1 MPYTQKW
8 GISRNAFQSPLNDN
22 GRRTIME
29 DPVEKEIPAFAI
41 PEVDVSGENPKD
53 IIEQNNERSNAQA
66 ASIAGSSFLTKQ
78 VIKEGIRNYI
88 GPVMGKAAGVLG
100 MFFTSQKAHARP
112 PGEMVD
118 GEYIKYSDFD
128 NPKWSETSHGKRFS
142 KEK

>member
-1 MPYTQKW
+1 MPYTQNW

-22 GRRTIME
+22 SKRTIME

-41 PEVDVSGENPKD
+41 PKVDVSGENPKD
-53 IIEQNNERSNAQA
+53 IIEQNNERSNTQA

-78 VIKEGIRNYI
+78 VIKEGIRNYA
-88 GPVMGKAAGVLG
+88 GPVIGKVAGVLG
-100 MFFTSQKAHARP
+100 MFLTSQSAHARP
-112 PGEMVD
+112 PGEMID

-128 NPKWSETSHGKRFS
+128 NPKWGETSHGKRFS